1 MTSFLHDLR
10 YALRALLRAKG
21 FTVAALVA
29 LALGIGANT
38 AVFSLLQTTVL
49 TPLPFKDPERVTTVW
64 GNTAKRPNWTSSMAY
79 PRLQEWR
86 ARNRTFEAMAGLDR
100 VGMNLSG
107 GDLPV
112 RVEVGSVTSD
122 FFKVIQVQPKLG
134 RTLQPSDPEG
144 APIVV
149 ISEGLW
155 QRTFGGDPA
164 ILDRKVNLDGQ
175 VYTVVGVLPATF
187 AFLGRDAFVPHRPT
201 ETNRAHWGMNYLIS
215 FGRLKPG
222 VSLAQARSD
231 MASVCAA
238 LATEHPDT
246 ERERGALIR
255 NYRDERY
262 GAQQGVVTL
271 LGVASGLVLLIAC
284 INVANQLLA
293 RATGRMRDMAVR
305 SALGGGTLQVL
316 APSLAESLLVSLL
329 GAAAG
334 LLVAHLTLGLLT
346 PLVPVDLAQTQ
357 PLSLHLPALA
367 VTLLMALLTALLCG
381 STPGLILV
389 RLNLSQSLKEGSK
402 GSDSPGRKRI
412 RNVLVVAQVAL
423 ALMLAAGFSTA
434 YLSIH
439 RLLQVS
445 VGFKSEGVSAF
456 TVQPS
461 LAKYPDDAQR
471 RRVSQEILEAT
482 RHLPGV
488 EAAAYI
494 DLMPTVQSGRNGGFN
509 LRSREG
515 TENDIAEIRAISPGF
530 FSLMGVPLRR
540 GRDFG
545 PADYGDTV
553 QNIII
558 NESLA
563 AKCFPGQDPIGQE
576 IGRGEQ
582 SWYRVVGVVGD
593 IRNGG
598 LRFDGN
604 KDTMYFPDSET
615 FSPTPLWILMKGG
628 ASGDGML
635 AAVRG
640 ALRQVDPDLPVM
652 KVQTLDELVAR
663 GVRGERVQTML
674 LGLFAAIAAVLALLG
689 IHSSMSYSVAQRT
702 QEIGIRMSLG
712 ATPGQVMQQV
722 VGEGLLLTGV
732 GVALGL
738 AGAFAFGKTLESLLY
753 QVSPTDPLILA
764 GTSLALLAM
773 AALACLLPARRA
785 AGLDPAVALRAE

>member
-10 YALRALLRAKG
+10 HALRALQRAKG
-21 FTVAALVA
+21 FTLAALVA

-38 AVFSLLQTTVL
+38 AVFSLLHTTLL
-49 TPLPFKDPERVTTVW
+49 TPLPFEAPERVTTLW
-64 GNTAKRPNWTSSMAY
+64 GNTALRPEWTSSLAY
-79 PRLQEWR
+79 PRLQDWR
-86 ARNRTFEAMAGLDR
+86 TRNRTFEAMAGMDR

-122 FFKVIQVQPKLG
+122 FFRVLQVRPRLG
-134 RTLQPSDPEG
+134 RTLLPSDPEG
-144 APIVV
+144 APVVV

-155 QRTFGGDPA
+155 QRAFGGDPG

-175 VYTVVGVLPATF
+175 SYTVVGVLPAAF
-187 AFLGRDAFVPHRPT
+187 AFWGRDAFVPHLPT
-201 ETNRAHWGMNYLIS
+201 EANRASRGMNYLIS

-222 VSLAQARSD
+222 VTLAQARSD
-231 MASVCAA
+231 LASVCAA
-238 LATEHPDT
+238 LAVEYP
-246 ERERGALIR
+246 EIEKGRGALIR
-255 NYRDERY
+255 NYREERY
-262 GAQQGVVTL
+262 GKQQGVVTL
-271 LGVASGLVLLIAC
+271 LGVAAGLVLLIAC

-346 PLVPVDLAQTQ
+346 PLVPADLAQTQ
-357 PLSLHLPALA
+357 PLALHLPALA
-367 VTLLMALLTALLCG
+367 VTLAMALATALLCG

-389 RLNLSQSLKEGSK
+389 RLNLSQALKEGAK
-402 GSDSPGRKRI
+402 GSDSPGRKRV
-412 RNVLVVAQVAL
+412 RNLLVVAQVAL

-439 RLLQVS
+439 RLLQVPL
-445 VGFKSEGVSAF
+445 GFQPAGLSAF
-456 TVQPS
+456 SVQPS
-461 LAKYPDDAQR
+461 LAKHPDGAQR
-471 RRVSQEILEAT
+471 RRVSLEILAAA
-482 RHLPGV
+482 RALPGV
-488 EAAAYI
+488 QGAAFI
-494 DLMPTVQSGRNGGFN
+494 DLMPTVQSGRNGGYN
-509 LRSREG
+509 LRGQEGRE
-515 TENDIAEIRAISPGF
+515 TDIAEIRAVSPGF
-530 FSLMGVPLRR
+530 FGLLGVPLRR
-540 GRDFG
+540 GRDFEG
-545 PADYGDTV
+545 ADYGENV
-553 QNIII
+553 QNVII
-558 NESLA
+558 NEGLA
-563 AKCFPGQDPIGQE
+563 EKCFPGQDPIGRE
-576 IGRGEQ
+576 IGRGEKD
-582 SWYRVVGVVGD
+582 WYRIVGVVGD

-604 KDTMYFPDSET
+604 KDTIYFPDSET

-652 KVQTLDELVAR
+652 KVHTVEELVAR
-663 GVRGERVQTML
+663 GVRGERVQTTL

-689 IHSSMSYSVAQRT
+689 IHSSMSYAVAQRT

-712 ATPGQVMQQV
+712 ATPAQVMKQV

-732 GVALGL
+732 GVALGIG
-738 AGAFAFGKTLESLLY
+738 GAFAFGKTLESLLY